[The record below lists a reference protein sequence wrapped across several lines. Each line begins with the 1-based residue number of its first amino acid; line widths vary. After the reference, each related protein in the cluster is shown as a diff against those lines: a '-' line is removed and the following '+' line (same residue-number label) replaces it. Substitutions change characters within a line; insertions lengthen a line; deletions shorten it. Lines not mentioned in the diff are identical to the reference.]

1 MQFKNI
7 AIIAHVDH
15 GKTTLVDA
23 MLKQTH
29 TFRDNQKEM
38 TETLIMDSG
47 ELERE
52 KGITILAKNTAVMY
66 KGIKINIIDTPG
78 HADFGG
84 EVERTL
90 NMASGALLL
99 VDAAEGPL
107 PQTKFVLKKAIEQ
120 NLKIIVL
127 INKID
132 RRDARVE
139 EVLRDI
145 ESLFLEL
152 AQTDE
157 HLQFTTL
164 YGVGRDGKVFYNL
177 PEKYTLDTPGDLTP
191 LFETI
196 IKEVPDSDINEDK
209 PFQMLISTLDYDNF
223 VGKIAIGKVTQGK
236 LKIGQNV
243 SLVDENKVLGTYK
256 VQKLYT
262 SVGLTKKEVQEVISG
277 DIIGIAGISDLNIG
291 LTVTNPSNP
300 ISLPKIHVEDPTIK
314 ITIGPNTSPL
324 SGREGKLV
332 SSNQIKDRLLKEKET
347 NLGLKIEQDAAS
359 SNFVVAGRGELHLS
373 ILLEKMRREGF
384 EMEVSKPQV
393 IYKTIDGKVQ
403 EPYEEVTIDVPAVY
417 VGIITEELA
426 KRKAQMQNMHPLSG
440 ITRFTY
446 KISSQNLLGIRNSL
460 LTKTKGTAIINT
472 YFLGYFEKGPKLEET
487 RRGALVATE
496 NGKSLGYGLE
506 PAQQRGSLFI
516 DPGEDVYEGMVV
528 GVSSRNEDI
537 DVNVCKGKKLNNI
550 HSETSDIAVQ
560 LVPPVKLSL
569 EQALDFIADDELLEI
584 TPKNLRIRK
593 KYLALVKRRV
603 LARKE
608 EQSNRAA
615 FAEK

>member
-29 TFRDNQKEM
+29 TFRENQKEM
-38 TETLIMDSG
+38 SEILIMDSD

-52 KGITILAKNTAVMY
+52 KGITILAKNTAVFY
-66 KGIKINIIDTPG
+66 KDIKINIIDTPG

-120 NLKIIVL
+120 KLKIIVL

-132 RRDARVE
+132 RKDARVK
-139 EVLRDI
+139 EVLNDI
-145 ESLFLEL
+145 ENLFLEL
-152 AQTDE
+152 AQTEE

-164 YGVGRDGKVFYNL
+164 YGVGRDGKVFYDL
-177 PEKYTLDTPGDLTP
+177 PINYSPETPGDLVP

-196 IKEVPDSDINEDK
+196 IKEIPDSDINENK
-209 PFQMLISTLDYDNF
+209 PFQMLISTLDYDSF

-236 LKIGQNV
+236 LSLTQNV
-243 SLVDENKVLGTYK
+243 SLVDENIVIGTYK

-262 SVGLTKKEVQEVISG
+262 SVGITKQEVNEVISG
-277 DIIGIAGISDLNIG
+277 DIVGIAGISGLNIG
-291 LTVTNPSNP
+291 LTVTDPENP

-324 SGREGKLV
+324 SGKDGKFV

-347 NLGLKIEQDAAS
+347 NLGLKIENDQVS
-359 SNFVVAGRGELHLS
+359 SNFVVAGRGELHLA
-373 ILLEKMRREGF
+373 ILLEKMRREGY

-393 IYKTIDGKVQ
+393 IFKGNT
-403 EPYEEVTIDVPAVY
+403 EPYEEVTIDVPSEF
-417 VGIITEELA
+417 VGVITEDLA
-426 KRKAQMQNMHPLSG
+426 KRKAQLLNMHPILNN
-440 ITRFTY
+440 TRFVY
-446 KISSQNLLGIRNSL
+446 RISSQNLLGIRNSL
-460 LTKTKGTAIINT
+460 LTKTKGTVIINT
-472 YFLGYFEKGPKLEET
+472 YFLGYFEKGEKLDT
-487 RRGALVATE
+487 SRGGALVATE
-496 NGKSLGYGLE
+496 SGKSLSYGLE
-506 PAQQRGSLFI
+506 TAQNRGQLFI
-516 DPGEDVYEGMVV
+516 GPGEDIYEGMVI
-528 GVSSRNEDI
+528 GISSKTEDI
-537 DVNVCKGKKLNNI
+537 DINVCKGKKLNNI
-550 HSETSDIAVQ
+550 HSETSDIAIQ
-560 LVPPVKLSL
+560 LVPPIKLSL

-584 TPKNLRIRK
+584 TPKILRIRK
-593 KYLALVKRRV
+593 KELASVRRRV

-608 EQSNRAA
+608 EQAERAKQQ
-615 FAEK
+615 EI